1 MGATIP
7 FHDGVYTCSDEPENN
22 AVDQAPRIIVDVH
35 REQARSHKVMHRA
48 SAVLSYATL
57 LD

>member
-7 FHDGVYTCSDEPENN
+7 FCGGVYTCSDEPENN
-22 AVDQAPRIIVDVH
+22 AVDQAPRVIVDVH
-35 REQARSHKVMHRA
+35 REQARSHKVMHLA
-48 SAVLSYATL
+48 SVVLSFATF